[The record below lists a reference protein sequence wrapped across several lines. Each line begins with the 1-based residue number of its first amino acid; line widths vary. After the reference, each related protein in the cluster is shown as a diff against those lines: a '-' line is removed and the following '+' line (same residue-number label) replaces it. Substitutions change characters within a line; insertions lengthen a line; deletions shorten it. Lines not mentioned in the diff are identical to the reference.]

1 MKNMA
6 RDYIRTVTDM
16 ERYFYGAGNAMG
28 YSYSGSELLKADS
41 PMMSTTAGTYQAIY
55 GRKVWSQLNQEFNAF
70 SILPK
75 RPWERSG
82 WRVITA
88 RPDATIGGGVAENA
102 TLPDTSKPTFQ
113 HIAAKPK
120 TVVHTFDMSE
130 TAMFLADKDDGLG
143 DIRSV
148 LKEEMGKHHAETI
161 NLMLCKDAGTV
172 AGNDFESLDRVTGND
187 GGSTGGTTSMET
199 GADNAT
205 DHCGASDLDIYSI
218 DRSANSWSNAAVNCG
233 ADVTVANQRTLSLDH
248 LDSIF
253 QTTWTQ
259 GGNPKV
265 ILTGYD
271 TLMRLQ
277 QLLQSQQRFMEE
289 KRITPTYNGVKGVPG
304 VEAGFIVATYNGVP
318 IIPSKDVG
326 KGGPANADGLSKMYF
341 LDTDYMYFSTAIPT
355 QYFESGIETGDPFA
369 INRLGQEGMYRS
381 MGELWTTF
389 FRGHGSIRDLK

>member
-1 MKNMA
+1 MA

-28 YSYSGSELLKADS
+28 YSYSGSELLKADA
-41 PMMSTTAGTYQAIY
+41 PMLSTTGGTWQAIY

-82 WRVITA
+82 WRVITD
-88 RPDATIGGGVAENA
+88 RPSFTVGGGVAENA
-102 TLPDTSKPTFQ
+102 TLPDTTKPTFQ

-120 TVVHTFDMSE
+120 TIVHTFDMSE

-143 DIRSV
+143 DIRQV
-148 LKEEMGKHHAETI
+148 LKEEMGKHHAEHI
-161 NLMLCKDAGTV
+161 NKMLLEDVTTV
-172 AGNDFESLDRVTGND
+172 AGNDFESLDRITCL
-187 GGSTGGTTSMET
+187 TP
-199 GADNAT
+199 
-205 DHCGASDLDIYSI
+205 GASNVADTMDMAGAGGDYGQAGDEDMYSI
-218 DRSANSWSNAAVNCG
+218 DRSATAN
-233 ADVTVANQRTLSLDH
+233 VAWAFSEGSCSGVKGTDRNLSLDQ
-248 LDSIF
+248 LDSVF
-253 QTTWTQ
+253 QKTWER

-289 KRITPTYNGVKGVPG
+289 KRVTPTYNGVKGVPG
-304 VEAGFIVATYNGVP
+304 LEAGFIVATYNGVP
-318 IIPSKDVG
+318 IIPSKDVA
-326 KGGPANADGLSKMYF
+326 KDTLSRVYY
-341 LDTDYMYFSTAIPT
+341 LDTDYLYFSTAIPT

-369 INRLGQEGMYRS
+369 INRLGQEGMYRT

-389 FRGHGSIRDLK
+389 FGGHGCIRDLQ

>member
-1 MKNMA
+1 MA

-28 YSYSGSELLKADS
+28 YSYSGSELLKADA
-41 PMMSTTAGTYQAIY
+41 PMLSTTAGTYQAIY

-88 RPDATIGGGVAENA
+88 RPSFSVGGGVAENA
-102 TLPDTSKPTFQ
+102 TLPETTKPTFQ

-148 LKEEMGKHHAETI
+148 LKEEMGKHHAEHI
-161 NLMLCKDAGTV
+161 NKMLTADVSTA
-172 AGNDFESLDRVTGND
+172 AGNDFESLDRVTV
-187 GGSTGGTTSMET
+187 GSTVTNEDM
-199 GADNAT
+199 
-205 DHCGASDLDIYSI
+205 YSI
-218 DRSANSWSNAAVNCG
+218 DRSLNSWSYSEE
-233 ADVTVANQRTLSLDH
+233 NQNSGVDRNLSLDQ
-248 LDSIF
+248 LDDLF
-253 QTTWTQ
+253 QKTWTR

-277 QLLQSQQRFMEE
+277 QLLQSQQRFLEE
-289 KRITPTYNGVKGVPG
+289 KRVTPSYNGVKGVPG
-304 VEAGFIVATYNGVP
+304 IEAGFIVATYNGVP
-318 IIPSKDVG
+318 IIPSKDVQT
-326 KGGPANADGLSKMYF
+326 DTISRMYF
-341 LDTDYMYFSTAIPT
+341 LDTDYLYFSTAIPT

-369 INRLGQEGMYRS
+369 INRLGQEGMYRT

-389 FRGHGSIRDLK
+389 FGGHGAIRDLQ

>member
-1 MKNMA
+1 MA
-6 RDYIRTVTDM
+6 RDYIRSVTDM
-16 ERYFYGAGNAMG
+16 ERYYYGAGNAMG

-41 PMMSTTAGTYQAIY
+41 PMLSSTAGTYQAIY

-88 RPDATIGGGVAENA
+88 RPSFTVGGGVAENA
-102 TLPDTSKPTFQ
+102 TLPDTTKPTFQ

-143 DIRSV
+143 DIRSI
-148 LKEEMGKHHAETI
+148 LKEEMGKHHAEHI
-161 NLMLCKDAGTV
+161 NKMLLVDKATA
-172 AGNDFESLDRVTGND
+172 AGNDFESLDRIT
-187 GGSTGGTTSMET
+187 T
-199 GADNAT
+199 GAS
-205 DHCGASDLDIYSI
+205 ASANEDIYSI
-218 DRSANSWSNAAVNCG
+218 DRSAESWSLAEHDENSG
-233 ADVTVANQRTLSLDH
+233 TDRTLSLDH
-248 LDSIF
+248 LDTIF
-253 QTTWTQ
+253 QKCWTR

-304 VEAGFIVATYNGVP
+304 IEAGFIVATYNGVP
-318 IIPSKDVG
+318 IIPSKDVQ
-326 KGGPANADGLSKMYF
+326 ADTLSRMYF
-341 LDTDYMYFSTAIPT
+341 LDTDYLYFSTAIPT

-369 INRLGQEGMYRS
+369 INRLGQEGMYRT

-389 FRGHGSIRDLK
+389 FGGHASIRDLK